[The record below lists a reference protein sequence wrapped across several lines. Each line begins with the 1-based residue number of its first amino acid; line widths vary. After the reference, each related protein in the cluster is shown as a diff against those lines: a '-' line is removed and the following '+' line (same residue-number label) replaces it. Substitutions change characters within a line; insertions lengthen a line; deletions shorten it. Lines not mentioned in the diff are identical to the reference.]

1 MDSIGQI
8 IKAHRLEKKMTQEEL
23 GTLVYVSKQAVSKWE
38 TGRTC
43 PDIEMI
49 RKLCDI
55 LDISKDE
62 ILGGSVKETKK
73 VRKWSR
79 LWETLAIIGMAVF
92 LWSILDVP
100 GFIDRNTQSGVAYLE
115 VYVDGQILP
124 TSRCQTDASFDGE
137 KIRVQDLENAF
148 KFDIDYGQL
157 RGVLFLEDGTQ
168 IEYGLINVNNWH
180 NVRIRLDLEYEQDTV
195 YVRRTICYETDND
208 HFDVDVDEYVGSVG
222 GFLSAYRPGV

>member
-8 IKAHRLEKKMTQEEL
+8 IKAHRIEKKMTQEEL
-23 GTLVYVSKQAVSKWE
+23 GALVYVSKQAVSKWE

-49 RKLCDI
+49 RKLCEI

-62 ILGGSVKETKK
+62 ILGGSVEETKK

-79 LWETLAIIGMAVF
+79 LWVVLTLIAMAVA
-92 LWSILDVP
+92 LGYILDIP
-100 GFIDRNTQSGVAYLE
+100 GAIDRNTQSGVAYLE

-124 TSRCQTDASFDGE
+124 TCCCQTDASFGGE

-148 KFDIDYGQL
+148 KFDIGYGDL
-157 RGVLFLEDGTQ
+157 RGVLFLEDRTR
-168 IEYGLINVNNWH
+168 IEYGLLNVNNWH
-180 NVRIRLDLEYEQDTV
+180 NIRIRLDLEYEQDMV

-208 HFDVDVDEYVGSVG
+208 YFVVDVEEYVGSVG
-222 GFLSAYRPGV
+222 EFLSAYRPGV

>member
-8 IKAHRLEKKMTQEEL
+8 IKAHRQEKKMTQEEL
-23 GTLVYVSKQAVSKWE
+23 GGMVFVSKQAVSKWE

-43 PDIEMI
+43 PDIEVI

-62 ILGGSVKETKK
+62 ILGGSVEETKK

-79 LWETLAIIGMAVF
+79 LWAVLAMIGMAVF
-92 LWSILDVP
+92 LWSFLDVP

-124 TSRCQTDASFDGE
+124 TSRCQTDASFGGE
-137 KIRVQDLENAF
+137 QIHVQDLKNAF
-148 KFDIDYGQL
+148 MFDIGYGDL
-157 RGVLFLEDGTQ
+157 RGVLFLEDRTQ
-168 IEYGLINVNNWH
+168 IEYGLINVNDWH

-208 HFDVDVDEYVGSVG
+208 YFAVDVEEYVGSVG
-222 GFLSAYRPGV
+222 GFVSAYRPGV

>member
-8 IKAHRLEKKMTQEEL
+8 IKAHRQEKKMTQEEL
-23 GTLVYVSKQAVSKWE
+23 GGMVFVSKQAVSKWE

-43 PDIEMI
+43 PDIEVI

-62 ILGGSVKETKK
+62 ILGGSVEETKK

-79 LWETLAIIGMAVF
+79 LWAVLAMIGMAVF
-92 LWSILDVP
+92 LWSFLDVP

-124 TSRCQTDASFDGE
+124 TSRCQTDASFGGE
-137 KIRVQDLENAF
+137 QIHVQDLKNAF
-148 KFDIDYGQL
+148 MFDIGYGDL
-157 RGVLFLEDGTQ
+157 RGVLFLKTE
-168 IEYGLINVNNWH
+168 
-180 NVRIRLDLEYEQDTV
+180 
-195 YVRRTICYETDND
+195 RRSNMD
-208 HFDVDVDEYVGSVG
+208 S
-222 GFLSAYRPGV
+222 SM